1 MIPLKLLGVEKL
13 FDHSSKRLCDSN
25 IPKTCSYNGS
35 RPTMLL
41 ILFIILVAEPVVES
55 KLHEARKMITNEKI
69 ELFNSIAGEML

>member
-13 FDHSSKRLCDSN
+13 FDHSSKRLCEGN
-25 IPKTCSYNGS
+25 IPKTCSYNDS